1 MSSGCFWKIK
11 GINNETT
18 EIFGLVM
25 PNSDLPNRY
34 LAFGASELV
43 KVSSD
48 TIIPSSQPVKK
59 TFLIRT
65 KLADFERIEHD
76 LASTLND
83 DLKEKFKDLFNR
95 YRDVFPC
102 RACHRYW

>member
-1 MSSGCFWKIK
+1 
-11 GINNETT
+11 
-18 EIFGLVM
+18 M

-43 KVSSD
+43 KHSSD
-48 TIIPSSQPVKK
+48 ATIPSSQPVKK
-59 TFLIRT
+59 NFLRT
-65 KLADFERIEHD
+65 KLADFERVELD

-83 DLKEKFKDLFNR
+83 DVKEKFKDLFNKH
-95 YRDVFPC
+95 RDVFPC

>member
-1 MSSGCFWKIK
+1 MKPLKFLGWSCLIL
-11 GINNETT
+11 IYPT
-18 EIFGLVM
+18 
-25 PNSDLPNRY
+25 RY
-34 LAFGASELV
+34 LAFGASEHV

-48 TIIPSSQPVKK
+48 AIIPSSQPVKK

-65 KLADFERIEHD
+65 KLADFERVEHD
-76 LASTLND
+76 LARTLND
-83 DLKEKFKDLFNR
+83 DLKEKFKDLFNK